1 MAGRMSSEFAQL
13 LEQRKLFRSRITR
26 EMIRKET
33 KAAEKDLQDA
43 QDSLEQKKFK
53 WATIQAYYSIFHS
66 ARALLYRH
74 GFREKSHYA
83 LLVAVRELYSNEL
96 EQELIRSFE
105 QGMELRERADYG
117 LEFSESGAT
126 ETIEGAEKFL
136 RRAKE
141 LLVTVKS

>member
-1 MAGRMSSEFAQL
+1 M
-13 LEQRKLFRSRITR
+13 
-26 EMIRKET
+26 
-33 KAAEKDLQDA
+33 
-43 QDSLEQKKFK
+43 
-53 WATIQAYYSIFHS
+53 
-66 ARALLYRH
+66 
-74 GFREKSHYA
+74 
-83 LLVAVRELYSNEL
+83 AVRELYSNEL
-96 EQELIRSFE
+96 EQELVRSFE